1 MRFHALP
8 YRFLVA
14 GSRWYFSY
22 CWLASFW
29 CCSQNRLSVR
39 LGQPGWWHGCLAFLG
54 ILPTP
59 PFVEFVFEDV
69 PTLLQIRNLSISQ
82 NNHLLSNGHNKSPHS
97 GVATMKALVPVS
109 IFILF
114 ADYTISQS
122 TPLQTIANHCNF
134 LFFQINCIIREF
146 NLCNSLIMPTLN
158 RNGIGTKFFS
168 YLWP

>member
-82 NNHLLSNGHNKSPHS
+82 NNHLLNNGHNKSPHS
-97 GVATMKALVPVS
+97 GVATMKALLPVS

-114 ADYTISQS
+114 ADYTISNIQ
-122 TPLQTIANHCNF
+122 LWHLMANHSN
-134 LFFQINCIIREF
+134 FQINRIIWKF
-146 NLCNSLIMPTLN
+146 YFGYSLVMPSLN
-158 RNGIGTKFFS
+158 RCNIST
-168 YLWP
+168 

>member
-82 NNHLLSNGHNKSPHS
+82 NNHLLNNWHNKSPHS
-97 GVATMKALVPVS
+97 GVATMKASCVAALSFFFHDTIIAHIPLDIYRQTRTFSAHLYFYWIFWNRIMGQCLVMPS
-109 IFILF
+109 
-114 ADYTISQS
+114 AYCT
-122 TPLQTIANHCNF
+122 
-134 LFFQINCIIREF
+134 
-146 NLCNSLIMPTLN
+146 LI
-158 RNGIGTKFFS
+158 GI
-168 YLWP
+168 